1 MTNAGR
7 ISGRPRV
14 FFSRFLLFIVVAL
27 CLAATQPEN
36 TWAANGPVIRL
47 SGPPVAE
54 SLPFAMMS
62 GMTFDD
68 PAMTVQFIPWHSP
81 DQIRAMIAGGQV
93 DGAIVTTAAA
103 SLFYHKGVHTRLAA
117 LFESPLWIVSTAD
130 SVGTG
135 LEGLT
140 GHLLFPFGHKEMPEL
155 LFNAL
160 LGSQTPGITR
170 HHTGGAL
177 EAVNLLLLGKGRH
190 ALLAEPAA
198 TLAVMRSKEMAPKG
212 APLLAKHL
220 DLRKLWKKK
229 FKGKPL
235 CVSGFAV
242 FGDALDDPAM
252 VGRILQEYE
261 KGVASIAAH
270 PEKTLAMA
278 GKSFPALAAQS
289 KNGILPG
296 VDIHMTRGEKAFSDA
311 LFFLKQLS
319 QQAPRAT
326 GGKFPGDDF
335 FLVTQ

>member
-1 MTNAGR
+1 MTHAVR
-7 ISGRPRV
+7 IPGRPGM
-14 FFSRFLLFIVVAL
+14 FFSRFLILLLAAL
-27 CLAATQPEN
+27 CTVAAWPGRTC
-36 TWAANGPVIRL
+36 AANHPVIRL

-62 GMTFDD
+62 GMTFDN
-68 PAMTVQFIPWHSP
+68 PAMTIQFIPWHSP

-93 DGAIVTTAAA
+93 DGAIITTAAA

-117 LFESPLWIVSTAD
+117 LFEAPLWVVSTAD
-130 SVGTG
+130 AVGTS
-135 LEGLT
+135 LEELT
-140 GHLLFPFGHKEMPEL
+140 GTILFPFGHKEMPEL

-160 LGSQTPGITR
+160 LAPQTPEINR

-198 TLAVMRSKEMAPKG
+198 SLAVMRSKEMAEKG

-220 DLRKLWKKK
+220 DIRRMWKKR
-229 FKGKPL
+229 FEGKPL
-235 CVSGFAV
+235 YVSGFAV
-242 FGDALDDPAM
+242 FGDSLDNPAM
-252 VGRILQEYE
+252 VRRILQEYE
-261 KGVASIAAH
+261 KGVARIATH

-278 GKSFPALAAQS
+278 KKNFPALAAQA
-289 KNGILPG
+289 KNGTLPG
-296 VDIHMTRGEKAFSDA
+296 VDIHMTRGKKAFSDT

-319 QQAPRAT
+319 HQAPRAT
-326 GGKFPGDDF
+326 GGKLPGDDF